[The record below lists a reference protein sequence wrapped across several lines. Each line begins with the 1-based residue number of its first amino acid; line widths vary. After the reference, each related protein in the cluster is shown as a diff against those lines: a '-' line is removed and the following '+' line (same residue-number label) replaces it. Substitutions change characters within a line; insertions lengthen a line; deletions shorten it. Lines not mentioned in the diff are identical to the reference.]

1 MKEDKENIYI
11 EILSNWRIG
20 LFILVVII
28 ALVVKYNPSKAMTH
42 IVCQGSNCQIK
53 DYKDSGALLHFSQMP
68 IDECKSFEVEGKEQK
83 ALNFFD
89 ALNDYIY
96 QLSWRSDVRDVE
108 KHENKYIKYTI
119 ACQPQQGES
128 YPLFKTYIRNKSKA
142 YSFASTLTRE
152 LSKENPSVDMKFQ
165 EKE

>member
-1 MKEDKENIYI
+1 MKEEKENIYI
-11 EILSNWRIG
+11 EILSNWRVVLG
-20 LFILVVII
+20 VLVIII

-42 IVCQGSNCQIK
+42 IVCKGSSCQIK
-53 DYKDSGALLHFSQMP
+53 DYKDNGALLHFSQ
-68 IDECKSFEVEGKEQK
+68 ISVDECKAFEVEEKEQK

-89 ALNDYIY
+89 ALDDYLY
-96 QLSWRSDVRDVE
+96 QLSWRPDVRDVE

-119 ACQPQQGES
+119 ACQTQQGNS